1 MSSCCT
7 CMITAMACQKMS
19 MCSRKHYTDACRYNI
34 HTSIGRRVF
43 ADNNGLYAGLFV
55 VR

>member
-7 CMITAMACQKMS
+7 CMITAMSCQKMI
-19 MCSRKHYTDACRYNI
+19 CVVDTEACRYNI

-43 ADNNGLYAGLFV
+43 ADNNANRLICV
-55 VR
+55 VVYS